1 MADDDH
7 PRRWWAL
14 GVMSV
19 ALLTVALDLTVLHV
33 ALPTLAVE
41 LGASTSELQ
50 WFANAYTLV
59 LAAGLLPAGFLGDQL
74 GQKRL
79 FVGSLVV
86 FGVASIGCAYAG
98 SPEALIVARV
108 ALGVGAAFM
117 IPLSMSLLTVL
128 FPPHERGRAI
138 AVWTTTTVL
147 GIPLGP
153 VLGGWLLD
161 HFWWG
166 SVFLINVPL
175 VVLAVAVL
183 PWLLPPTPGEGG
195 LRIDV
200 TGVLLSSVGLV
211 ALTYGL
217 TRAGDHGWDA
227 ATTTLTAAGAALL
240 AAFAWWLRRAA
251 HPLFDLGLFRSV
263 GFACGSGLATVAS
276 FAMMGAIFVLP
287 QYFQVVWGTDAF
299 GTGLRVMPVVAGLL
313 VGVQAGERLRGRWGA
328 KAVVA
333 AGFVVMT
340 AGLLVGATSSTD
352 VGYGFVAVWI
362 CLVGLGLGLV
372 IPIAMDVALGA
383 MTPGRTG
390 VGSGL
395 VQALR
400 QVGGTL
406 GVAVLGTVLNAGYRA
421 SVDVG
426 GLDDADA
433 ATVRDSAVAGA
444 GLAERARLLDEVRGA
459 FVTGLG
465 AMLLACAVVT
475 ALAAVVTLALLPART
490 DPAED
495 VPATAGNTR

>member
-1 MADDDH
+1 
-7 PRRWWAL
+7 
-14 GVMSV
+14 
-19 ALLTVALDLTVLHV
+19 
-33 ALPTLAVE
+33 
-41 LGASTSELQ
+41 
-50 WFANAYTLV
+50 
-59 LAAGLLPAGFLGDQL
+59 
-74 GQKRL
+74 
-79 FVGSLVV
+79 
-86 FGVASIGCAYAG
+86 
-98 SPEALIVARV
+98 
-108 ALGVGAAFM
+108 
-117 IPLSMSLLTVL
+117 
-128 FPPHERGRAI
+128 
-138 AVWTTTTVL
+138 
-147 GIPLGP
+147 
-153 VLGGWLLD
+153 
-161 HFWWG
+161 
-166 SVFLINVPL
+166 
-175 VVLAVAVL
+175 
-183 PWLLPPTPGEGG
+183 
-195 LRIDV
+195 
-200 TGVLLSSVGLV
+200 
-211 ALTYGL
+211 
-217 TRAGDHGWDA
+217 
-227 ATTTLTAAGAALL
+227 
-240 AAFAWWLRRAA
+240 
-251 HPLFDLGLFRSV
+251 
-263 GFACGSGLATVAS
+263 
-276 FAMMGAIFVLP
+276 
-287 QYFQVVWGTDAF
+287 VWGTDAF

-383 MTPGRTG
+383 LTPGRTG